1 MQHNLYYLTIK
12 RNKLQLHA
20 IQKTLKNMILSKR
33 KQSQKAIY
41 GIYIGMVLSKL
52 VQDTTSTG
60 KYKEPEGNW

>member
-1 MQHNLYYLTIK
+1 MQHYLYNLTIK

-41 GIYIGMVLSKL
+41 GMVLSKL